1 VAFFYAIYLVLALV
15 RINKLKINKMDTKQ
29 KYVRLKEYDEII
41 IFPQIIQH
49 SDFIGMN
56 PISAGFCYIHK
67 DKVVCFG
74 ESISLR
80 LSSKEDDTLM
90 ATKQI
95 YGWDAMEK
103 LM

>member
-1 VAFFYAIYLVLALV
+1 
-15 RINKLKINKMDTKQ
+15 MDTKQ

-49 SDFIGMN
+49 SEFRSMN

-74 ESISLR
+74 ESISLG
-80 LSSKEDDTLM
+80 LESKEDDTLK

-95 YGWDAMEK
+95 YGIEAMEA
-103 LM
+103 LMSHKQQD

>member
-1 VAFFYAIYLVLALV
+1 MVN
-15 RINKLKINKMDTKQ
+15 RITGVKNNIMDTKQ
-29 KYVRLKEYDEII
+29 KYVRLEEYDEII

-49 SDFIGMN
+49 SDFKNMN

-80 LSSKEDDTLM
+80 LSSKEDDTLK

-95 YGWDAMEK
+95 YGWEAMEA
-103 LM
+103 LL

>member
-1 VAFFYAIYLVLALV
+1 
-15 RINKLKINKMDTKQ
+15 MDTKQ

-49 SDFIGMN
+49 SEFSNMN
-56 PISAGFCYIHK
+56 PVSAGFCHVHK

-74 ESISLR
+74 ESISLG
-80 LSSKEDDTLM
+80 LKSKEDDTLM

-95 YGWDAMEK
+95 YGWDALKAIM
-103 LM
+103 